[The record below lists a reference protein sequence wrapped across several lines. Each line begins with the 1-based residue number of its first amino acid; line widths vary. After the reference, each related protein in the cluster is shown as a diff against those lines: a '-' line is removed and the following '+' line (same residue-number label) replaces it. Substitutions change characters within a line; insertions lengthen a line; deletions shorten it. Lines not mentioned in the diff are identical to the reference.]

1 MLVGKHPLL
10 QHQTGAEAVFA
21 MEELDVGADPR
32 QHQSLLHGTVST
44 SNNSTRLA
52 LKQVAVASSTAGHT
66 LPAQL
71 PLSFDFQPPAVRA
84 SCHDNSV
91 NLEEP
96 ALVREDLKRP
106 RSRVHRQDRVIPH
119 LGEEAPGLL
128 LHDIDHLAAILPG
141 HAGVVLH
148 IHTLGHQLP
157 TECGSDQQRTEV
169 CPSGVDR
176 GRHAS
181 RTATND
187 HNLFDGGAARAIP
200 VHAARV
206 VREPTL
212 LLLAALHQCILLSS
226 LQLLPQL
233 VERGRLQ
240 IRSSL
245 GAALGDAGGTGR
257 AAAPLG
263 VRFLAGA
270 LLLLRSGRL
279 AVLLLQ
285 QPHHCA
291 EVLAVL
297 LDDLVNAL
305 SSGLGRI
312 VFLVEFQQRISSD
325 LDIVALAFLHQAL
338 GPLAQRVLV
347 CSRKLVSLLALQV
360 KLECRHGSN
369 ALRTSGLRIPVDID
383 FSEVGTTCILL
394 CNLPKHWGNHVT
406 RPARL
411 AVVVDDHWPAIIFG
425 LGHQIRV
432 LFVGVQLFGRQTWE
446 DQR

>member
-10 QHQTGAEAVFA
+10 QHQTGTEAVFA
-21 MEELDVGADPR
+21 MEELDAGADPR

-91 NLEEP
+91 SLDEP

-128 LHDIDHLAAILPG
+128 FHDIDHLAAILPG

-181 RTATND
+181 RTPTND
-187 HNLFDGGAARAIP
+187 HNLFDGGAARALP

-212 LLLAALHQCILLSS
+212 LLFAAFLLSC

-245 GAALGDAGGTGR
+245 GAALGAAGGTGR

-279 AVLLLQ
+279 AVFFLQ
-285 QPHHCA
+285 QPHHRA

-305 SSGLGRI
+305 WSGLGRI
-312 VFLVEFQQRISSD
+312 VFLIEFQQRISSD

-369 ALRTSGLRIPVDID
+369 ALRTSGL
-383 FSEVGTTCILL
+383 
-394 CNLPKHWGNHVT
+394 
-406 RPARL
+406 
-411 AVVVDDHWPAIIFG
+411 
-425 LGHQIRV
+425 
-432 LFVGVQLFGRQTWE
+432 
-446 DQR
+446 